1 MMLAMNTITAS
12 GQSPEVQKYT
22 TPLMMVSSSEP
33 SSDEVCI
40 TGSRFAGIYSSAAA
54 ISSAHV
60 RIRLSGLR
68 ECSRAPQ
75 RPQCCGVIERMRGFD
90 ASARM
95 AARQGPRVS
104 R

>member
-40 TGSRFAGIYSSAAA
+40 TGSRFAGIYSKRGGDQQRPGAHQAVGVAPVQHARRSVRSAAA
-54 ISSAHV
+54 
-60 RIRLSGLR
+60 
-68 ECSRAPQ
+68 
-75 RPQCCGVIERMRGFD
+75 
-90 ASARM
+90 
-95 AARQGPRVS
+95 
-104 R
+104 